1 MAIED
6 AGSIGQL
13 LPETTAAADIP
24 DRLQLYEQV
33 RHERASFV
41 QEQTRINGL
50 NEDKRP
56 AAKGG
61 FDMLLYCHNFD
72 EWQNSAEKLEE
83 HLRAKE
89 AMNGTS

>member
-6 AGSIGQL
+6 AASIAQL
-13 LPETTAAADIP
+13 LPEHTPAVDIP
-24 DRLQLYEQV
+24 DRVQLYEQV

-83 HLRAKE
+83 HLKAK
-89 AMNGTS
+89 AGTSGTS

>member
-6 AGSIGQL
+6 AASIGQIL
-13 LPETTAAADIP
+13 APDTPAAEIP
-24 DRLQLYEQV
+24 DRLKLYERV
-33 RHERASFV
+33 RHERASWV

-50 NEDKRP
+50 DEDKRP
-56 AAKGG
+56 AVKGG

-83 HLRAKE
+83 HLKAK
-89 AMNGTS
+89 AGANGA